1 MRSRTLFL
9 YKRRPRAPAFNFSR
23 ELMASLFLRAVSGLR
38 AAAQSAVA
46 QAAQPVPAPVAP
58 LIWDKRHEEELKR
71 IIPLSIIEFKDGTF
85 AATPAKRCIQ
95 RDGPT
100 GLKLFASAEG
110 RLDGGSSAV
119 DIANVKQIAVGIL
132 TDPAVG
138 GSAGAAA
145 DSLKWFGVEC
155 AVHPVAASPFSEL
168 DVSAPPGGAMTR
180 ARIPNILQ
188 QLAVSWKPWGVVA
201 GPTFQALA
209 GLPSSREA
217 AAAVLTEDAVV
228 GAPSTFSPARS
239 AILSAFGVL
248 VAPPAGTAGPSAPSV
263 TALTY
268 ATFLAGIIGDSSAAG
283 ALAVVLATK
292 VVPCTSTDPT
302 VVAVHGAAQRAAE
315 DILTAARGVIDS
327 IGAAEAGW
335 VRDQCTAM
343 RNANFTVS
351 MEQLGS
357 LVARAP
363 KEAVVAAAP
372 APAPTAAPAPPA
384 AAGLSASDVANI
396 VAAALENRFG
406 RFPTSPPPLPPPMSS
421 PGALVPHTPPT
432 LPAPP
437 SSPFPTLDALSHD
450 PVTDASSAADA
461 LLELGNGDG
470 DKLCDMLAKL
480 EGDMLDMANF
490 MGLPLEERAADAE
503 RRILRMATL
512 SHTALLASPRPASWI
527 EARSRLGAIVAA
539 YQRRA
544 APTGASPGPP
554 GAPDRHPPPPTKPSA
569 DTYCSPK
576 DASSGDFHGA
586 VSSGVIASAMG
597 SAAVLQ
603 DAAAPHHTSLRAECE
618 RLRDSFSQSA
628 SAYFISNSRIAGTQ
642 AGKRGEGMLPLRLER
657 AREAL
662 LASVVAEL
670 EHRVGAKRLTSPE
683 IREEVRKTAE
693 ACCVGNFQVGPLT
706 RLLGGATPI
715 EGFSVEGS
723 TATGRWGSH
732 VGGSAAEDALAITD
746 IQLMASRLEV
756 ILKLIFVEALG
767 CDIPVSAT
775 GRLQDGF
782 GLSEFVSS
790 TSTSLSV
797 SRLVA
802 AIEQLFNHLRE
813 QCYKFRHVTG
823 APTPNV
829 SASVAWAL
837 SKYAIP
843 LANEQAAAAAGAAAA
858 AAASA
863 ALLATM
869 QASKGAEGGAK
880 RSAPEGDDG
889 KRKKKQK
896 QRKAPGGS
904 PPATQPAKA
913 APEGGGG
920 AGATTG
926 GHGASGEGGGG
937 DKPPPPRSIW
947 EPNSIKS
954 VTRSKPDGA
963 WAAWEQLCASAAP
976 NLASAERPCFYHFC
990 FIRSGDGQKSG
1001 CEAAHCSRSHVAPS
1015 DLAPFQAALDKI
1027 RRAGTEAVRKSIR
1040 STLLV
1045 SA

>member
-1 MRSRTLFL
+1 
-9 YKRRPRAPAFNFSR
+9 
-23 ELMASLFLRAVSGLR
+23 MASLFLRAVTGLR
-38 AAAQSAVA
+38 AVAQSAIA
-46 QAAQPVPAPVAP
+46 QAAQPAPAPVAP

-71 IIPLSIIEFKDGTF
+71 IIPLSILEFKDGSF
-85 AATPAKRCIQ
+85 AATPAKRCVQ
-95 RDGPT
+95 RDGQT

-119 DIANVKQIAVGIL
+119 DIANVRQIAVGVL

-155 AVHPVAASPFSEL
+155 AVYPVAASSFSEL
-168 DVSAPPGGAMTR
+168 DVSAPPGGAKTR
-180 ARIPNILQ
+180 ARIPNVLQ
-188 QLAVSWKPWGVVA
+188 QLAVSWKPWGA
-201 GPTFQALA
+201 AAEPTFQALA
-209 GLPSSREA
+209 GLPSSRAA
-217 AAAVLTEDAVV
+217 AAAVLAEDDVV
-228 GAPSTFSPARS
+228 GAASTFSPARS

-248 VAPPAGTAGPSAPSV
+248 VAPLAGTAGPSTPSV
-263 TALTY
+263 TALSY

-292 VVPCTSTDPT
+292 VIPCTSTDPT
-302 VVAVHGAAQRAAE
+302 VVAVYGAAQRAAE

-343 RNANFTVS
+343 RNAHFTVP

-363 KEAVVAAAP
+363 KEAAAAAAP
-372 APAPTAAPAPPA
+372 APAPTAAPTPPA
-384 AAGLSASDVANI
+384 AAGLTASDVANI

-406 RFPTSPPPLPPPMSS
+406 RFPTSPHPPTPSMSS
-421 PGALVPHTPPT
+421 PGDGGRVVVPHTPPT

-437 SSPFPTLDALSHD
+437 TSFFPTLDALSRD

-480 EGDMLDMANF
+480 DGDLLDMANF
-490 MGLPLEERAADAE
+490 MGLPLDERAADAE

-512 SHTALLASPRPASWI
+512 SHTALLTSPRPATWI

-539 YQRRA
+539 FQRRA
-544 APTGASPGPP
+544 APTGTSPGPS

-628 SAYFISNSRIAGTQ
+628 SAYFISNSRVAGTQ

-782 GLSEFVSS
+782 GLGEFVSS

-797 SRLVA
+797 PRLVA

-823 APTPNV
+823 APTPDV
-829 SASVAWAL
+829 AASVMWAL

-863 ALLATM
+863 TLLATL

-880 RSAPEGDDG
+880 RSAPEGEDG
-889 KRKKKQK
+889 KKRKKQKKQ
-896 QRKAPGGS
+896 KAPGGN
-904 PPATQPAKA
+904 PPATQLTKA

-920 AGATTG
+920 GGAIMVTG

-937 DKPPPPRSIW
+937 DKPPPPRSVW

-954 VTRSKPDGA
+954 VTKSKPDGA

-976 NLASAERPCFYHFC
+976 NLAPAERPCFYHFC
-990 FIRSGDGQKSG
+990 FIRGGDGQKSG
-1001 CEAAHCSRSHVAPS
+1001 CEAAQCSRSHVAPS
-1015 DLAPFQAALDKI
+1015 DSAPFQAALDRI

-1040 STLLV
+1040 PTLLV

>member
-1 MRSRTLFL
+1 M
-9 YKRRPRAPAFNFSR
+9 
-23 ELMASLFLRAVSGLR
+23 
-38 AAAQSAVA
+38 
-46 QAAQPVPAPVAP
+46 
-58 LIWDKRHEEELKR
+58 
-71 IIPLSIIEFKDGTF
+71 
-85 AATPAKRCIQ
+85 
-95 RDGPT
+95 
-100 GLKLFASAEG
+100 
-110 RLDGGSSAV
+110 
-119 DIANVKQIAVGIL
+119 
-132 TDPAVG
+132 
-138 GSAGAAA
+138 
-145 DSLKWFGVEC
+145 
-155 AVHPVAASPFSEL
+155 
-168 DVSAPPGGAMTR
+168 
-180 ARIPNILQ
+180 
-188 QLAVSWKPWGVVA
+188 
-201 GPTFQALA
+201 
-209 GLPSSREA
+209 
-217 AAAVLTEDAVV
+217 
-228 GAPSTFSPARS
+228 
-239 AILSAFGVL
+239 
-248 VAPPAGTAGPSAPSV
+248 
-263 TALTY
+263 
-268 ATFLAGIIGDSSAAG
+268 
-283 ALAVVLATK
+283 
-292 VVPCTSTDPT
+292 
-302 VVAVHGAAQRAAE
+302 
-315 DILTAARGVIDS
+315 
-327 IGAAEAGW
+327 
-335 VRDQCTAM
+335 
-343 RNANFTVS
+343 
-351 MEQLGS
+351 
-357 LVARAP
+357 
-363 KEAVVAAAP
+363 
-372 APAPTAAPAPPA
+372 
-384 AAGLSASDVANI
+384 
-396 VAAALENRFG
+396 
-406 RFPTSPPPLPPPMSS
+406 
-421 PGALVPHTPPT
+421 
-432 LPAPP
+432 
-437 SSPFPTLDALSHD
+437 
-450 PVTDASSAADA
+450 TDASSAADA

-480 EGDMLDMANF
+480 EGDQLDMANF
-490 MGLPLEERAADAE
+490 MGLPLDERAVDAE

-512 SHTALLASPRPASWI
+512 SHTALLTGPRPATWI
-527 EARSRLGAIVAA
+527 EARGRLGAIVAA
-539 YQRRA
+539 FQRRA
-544 APTGASPGPP
+544 APTGTSTGPS

-569 DTYCSPK
+569 DAYCSPK
-576 DASSGDFHGA
+576 DASSGDFHSA

-618 RLRDSFSQSA
+618 RLRGSFSQSA
-628 SAYFISNSRIAGTQ
+628 SAYFISNSRVAGTQ

-782 GLSEFVSS
+782 GLGEFVSS

-797 SRLVA
+797 PRLVA

-823 APTPNV
+823 APTPDV
-829 SASVAWAL
+829 AASVAWAL

-863 ALLATM
+863 ALLATI

-880 RSAPEGDDG
+880 RSASEGDDG
-889 KRKKKQK
+889 RQKKKQK
-896 QRKAPGGS
+896 KQKAPGGS

-920 AGATTG
+920 AGAITGTG

-937 DKPPPPRSIW
+937 DKPPPPRSVW

-954 VTRSKPDGA
+954 VTKSKPDGA

-976 NLASAERPCFYHFC
+976 NLATAERPCFYHFC
-990 FIRSGDGQKSG
+990 FIRGGDGQKSG

-1015 DLAPFQAALDKI
+1015 DSAPFQAALDKI

-1040 STLLV
+1040 STLLA